1 MAESTTLA
9 RPYAKAAF
17 EFARDADRLNAWA
30 DALAFMAYVVRDP
43 AMATLIGDPRVS
55 GDQLAQ
61 LVIDV
66 LDGKLDDAQ
75 QNFVRLLAENK
86 RLALIP
92 QIEEIFRRHKAS
104 EEASV
109 DVTIE
114 TAYALDNEQE
124 SLLAEALKKK
134 LNRTVNVSSEV
145 NAHLIGGVV
154 IRAGDL
160 VIDGSIRGRL
170 NKLAEALAS

>member
-17 EFARDADRLNAWA
+17 ELAREANRLDAWA
-30 DALAFMAYVVRDP
+30 DALAFMTYVVQDAEVAAVIGNP
-43 AMATLIGDPRVS
+43 GVTSAGKASLI
-55 GDQLAQ
+55 
-61 LVIDV
+61 IDI
-66 LDGKLDDAQ
+66 LDGRLDEAQ

-92 QIEEIFRRHKAS
+92 QIEAMFKRYKAA

-114 TAYALDNEQE
+114 TAYELDGEQE
-124 SLLAEALKKK
+124 SLLVEALKKK
-134 LNRTVNVSSEV
+134 LNRTVRVSSEV
-145 NAHLIGGVV
+145 KRSLIGGVV